1 MSMTKENLIY
11 MLTQIVNFFA
21 LNFQGVGGKV
31 PPSPPTLWPVF
42 SCEVLIRRNYNCFHS
57 FK

>member
-31 PPSPPTLWPVF
+31 PPPNVA
-42 SCEVLIRRNYNCFHS
+42 S
-57 FK
+57 FFLRSNNKKEI

>member
-31 PPSPPTLWPVF
+31 PPSPPHPVA
-42 SCEVLIRRNYNCFHS
+42 S
-57 FK
+57 FFLRSNNKKEI